1 MKTISFLISFLA
13 LTIVSA
19 GQTFIR
25 QTGEAPDEFAKR
37 IFKVEKL
44 AHPIIETNEW
54 DVNKKVIICFVG
66 FWSIDES
73 GILGYLLTP
82 LDECTYRQ
90 TFIDSFNV
98 SGGIG
103 SVNVESVFFA
113 NADNDKAREIIITT
127 KSELHQPRYSDNNIQ
142 GNFYDNYFYDN
153 YNLTF
158 PPFALTKFVKL
169 SVEFSDFEGITYDN
183 ETGKVKKKEK
193 SKYKD
198 PKAIRVKLK
207 QLGY

>member
-1 MKTISFLISFLA
+1 MLLLS
-13 LTIVSA
+13 LTIVSN

-25 QTGEAPDEFAKR
+25 QSGEGPDEFAKR

-54 DVNKKVIICFVG
+54 DANKKVIICFVEL
-66 FWSIDES
+66 ES
-73 GILGYLLTP
+73 VYGSGVLGYTLTP
-82 LDECTYRQ
+82 LDEHTYQQ

-103 SVNVESVFFA
+103 SVSIESVFFA
-113 NADNDKAREIIITT
+113 NTDNDKAREIIITT
-127 KSELHQPRYSDNNIQ
+127 KSELHLPRYSDNNIQ

-169 SVEFSDFEGITYDN
+169 NNKFSDFEGITYDN
-183 ETGKVKKKEK
+183 ETGKVKKREK

-198 PKAIRVKLK
+198 PKAVRLKLK
-207 QLGY
+207 EMGF